1 MSNKNLFLAKS
12 NPKET
17 IMEHTD
23 KLLDSF
29 YLLKSIYPNLKNINW
44 ELLRIA
50 CIYHDVGKMNTKFQN
65 KIIGNINNY
74 YKDSKKLEQIELLE
88 DKLIEIEEIPHGYLS
103 NSLIPRD
110 FIESNFTKE
119 EIRILYESIFYHHNR
134 EKLEG
139 NRKKELLKIIRE
151 DLSRY
156 KDEFKYD
163 KLIDNNIEISTE
175 FMRII
180 KKRILIVM

>member
-23 KLLDSF
+23 KLLDEF

-65 KIIGNINNY
+65 KIISNINRQYEASN
-74 YKDSKKLEQIELLE
+74 KLEQIKLLE
-88 DKLIEIEEIPHGYLS
+88 DKLMKVEEIPHGYLS
-103 NSLIPRD
+103 NAFIPR
-110 FIESNFTKE
+110 
-119 EIRILYESIFYHHNR
+119 
-134 EKLEG
+134 
-139 NRKKELLKIIRE
+139 
-151 DLSRY
+151 
-156 KDEFKYD
+156 
-163 KLIDNNIEISTE
+163 
-175 FMRII
+175 
-180 KKRILIVM
+180 

>member
-23 KLLDSF
+23 KLLDEF

-65 KIIGNINNY
+65 KIISNINRQYEASN
-74 YKDSKKLEQIELLE
+74 KLEQIKLLE
-88 DKLIEIEEIPHGYLS
+88 DKLMKVEEIPHGYLS
-103 NSLIPRD
+103 NAFIPRE
-110 FIESNFTKE
+110 FINNNFTDE

-139 NRKKELLKIIRE
+139 NRKTELLMVIRE
-151 DLSRY
+151 DLSQY
-156 KDEFKYD
+156 IDERR
-163 KLIDNNIEISTE
+163 S
-175 FMRII
+175 
-180 KKRILIVM
+180 

>member
-23 KLLDSF
+23 KLLDEF

-65 KIIGNINNY
+65 KIISNINRQYEASN
-74 YKDSKKLEQIELLE
+74 KLEQIKLLE
-88 DKLIEIEEIPHGYLS
+88 DKLMKVEEIPHGYLS
-103 NSLIPRD
+103 NAFIPRE
-110 FIESNFTKE
+110 FINNNFG
-119 EIRILYESIFYHHNR
+119 LMSIFWTQKV
-134 EKLEG
+134 KLFYAA
-139 NRKKELLKIIRE
+139 LLA
-151 DLSRY
+151 
-156 KDEFKYD
+156 
-163 KLIDNNIEISTE
+163 NNSH
-175 FMRII
+175 
-180 KKRILIVM
+180 